1 VSKIP
6 RRAIIAQ
13 LAGIPLGIAGGL
25 FIYFGAHQAFGL
37 VIAALAGPAALFNL
51 LFAARSQR
59 RLADPS
65 ARLDQLTGQIVTP
78 VPAFAAPIG
87 RMPVTRWVGAAD
99 VPSGL
104 GRTNVTFPLGLLEL
118 TGPALTL
125 RIRPAFLTGMFGMKP
140 LVVSPRE
147 VEAVFPAR
155 VRLRSA
161 AIGIRPYGQPPS
173 YFLTLDNNR
182 AAILTAL
189 GDAGF
194 PIEWSEHKFSY
205 A

>member
-1 VSKIP
+1 
-6 RRAIIAQ
+6 
-13 LAGIPLGIAGGL
+13 
-25 FIYFGAHQAFGL
+25 
-37 VIAALAGPAALFNL
+37 
-51 LFAARSQR
+51 
-59 RLADPS
+59 
-65 ARLDQLTGQIVTP
+65 
-78 VPAFAAPIG
+78 
-87 RMPVTRWVGAAD
+87 